1 MHSNFLKENVKETGA
16 VGSHRPPTA
25 WNKADTVTGTI
36 FKFAHSLSDRKLC
49 RRDDEVDLDLI
60 GSLSVSYRPWWRS
73 PGWLRSRVQSVFPG
87 GQKRT
92 RFEHLSIFSS
102 SGEIKR
108 HHLLLRSWWRYRGN
122 RIQRRGGRY
131 GTKLQTERKNTARIN
146 RVCSSCHWT
155 ELNSFIKLNKL
166 IHLFTLEQRHSG
178 VTNACEGRRRVWI
191 KAEELN
197 IMFEYW
203 CKLYIRRWIQDTL
216 RSTAAWNVQTSV
228 SDLIFSPYRIW
239 AAVGGEGS
247 SVSVKRK
254 HQHVKLCSHGL
265 ITSCPTIQTQPT
277 KTQQF

>member
-1 MHSNFLKENVKETGA
+1 MMHSNFLKENVKETGA

-49 RRDDEVDLDLI
+49 RRDDLI

-146 RVCSSCHWT
+146 QFVRLVT
-155 ELNSFIKLNKL
+155 ELN
-166 IHLFTLEQRHSG
+166 
-178 VTNACEGRRRVWI
+178 
-191 KAEELN
+191 
-197 IMFEYW
+197 
-203 CKLYIRRWIQDTL
+203 
-216 RSTAAWNVQTSV
+216 
-228 SDLIFSPYRIW
+228 
-239 AAVGGEGS
+239 
-247 SVSVKRK
+247 
-254 HQHVKLCSHGL
+254 
-265 ITSCPTIQTQPT
+265 
-277 KTQQF
+277 